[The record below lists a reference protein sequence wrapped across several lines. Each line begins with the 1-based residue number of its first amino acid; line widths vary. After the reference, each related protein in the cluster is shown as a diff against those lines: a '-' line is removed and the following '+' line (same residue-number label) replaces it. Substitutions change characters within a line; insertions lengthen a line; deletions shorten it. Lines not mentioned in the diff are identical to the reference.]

1 MREDASESLVIGIMR
16 VGMGA
21 GVEVYM
27 RVRLAMRE
35 MVGEVGAVVGAVCL
49 RRRAWSLR
57 RAAAERVLL
66 RTIDWSLRANCSLA
80 CSCG

>member
-1 MREDASESLVIGIMR
+1 MREDASESLAIGVMG

-21 GVEVYM
+21 GVEVYV
-27 RVRLAMRE
+27 RVRLATRVME
-35 MVGEVGAVVGAVCL
+35 GEVGEVGVVCL

-57 RAAAERVLL
+57 RAAVERVLL

-80 CSCG
+80 SSCG

>member
-1 MREDASESLVIGIMR
+1 MREDASESTAIRIMEA
-16 VGMGA
+16 GMRA
-21 GVEVYM
+21 GVEVYV
-27 RVRLAMRE
+27 RVRLAMRVIE
-35 MVGEVGAVVGAVCL
+35 GEVGVVGAVCL

-66 RTIDWSLRANCSLA
+66 RIIDWSLRANCSLA